1 MTTLI
6 PTSGDF
12 LRLFSRTPM
21 AAATWRVAATIA
33 GHISYDGRYR
43 GAPKGHSAWTMAEL
57 QSETGLSE
65 RSVRDAL
72 AELARLFGLIIHR
85 RHHQP
90 PRLVQLVV
98 PYQDRDRGRGVGS
111 VGHGGQCLTW

>member
-33 GHISYDGRYR
+33 GHISYDGQYR

-85 RHHQP
+85 RPLFGRQSQVNLKLLRAVLAHLLHRDDEN
-90 PRLVQLVV
+90 RL
-98 PYQDRDRGRGVGS
+98 S
-111 VGHGGQCLTW
+111 